1 MIGLFRIFKY
11 ARKKIISLALENK
24 RLKLQIKLLL
34 ESQNNKKH

>member
-11 ARKKIISLALENK
+11 ARIRIISLGLENK